1 MRIIRKFKKMGIQTA
16 LIHRIRKR
24 KLKLLGDITRKEG
37 SENLTFTEYAG
48 SKIDRNGNIV
58 QPI

>member
-1 MRIIRKFKKMGIQTA
+1 MGIQTA